1 MSSFRK
7 VKPTGNRQSS
17 NKRDNPLIRNYTL
30 ADTEQYKT
38 QQYTLPPT
46 ALLYKQNNSN
56 KIHHHPNFIP
66 DFIDTTFPISASFS
80 NTTTQKLKE
89 SIPVL
94 DKFFGLP
101 Q

>member
-7 VKPTGNRQSS
+7 VKPIGNRQSS
-17 NKRDNPLIRNYTL
+17 NKRDNPPVHRYTL
-30 ADTEQYKT
+30 ADTKQHKT

-46 ALLYKQNNSN
+46 ALLYKQN
-56 KIHHHPNFIP
+56 KTTTPHLQPNLIP
-66 DFIDTTFPISASFS
+66 DFIDTTFPVSASLS
-80 NTTTQKLKE
+80 NTTVQKFKE
-89 SIPVL
+89 STPIL